1 MNKMTVGNFIKTI
14 NFNKK
19 NSNDLMFYI
28 NITDGKKI
36 LWADY
41 SNYIKTNPIN
51 IDILNMYVK
60 SINVDV
66 EDEDGQ
72 VGFDIIVEN

>member
-1 MNKMTVGNFIKTI
+1 MVKRF
-14 NFNKK
+14 F
-19 NSNDLMFYI
+19 
-28 NITDGKKI
+28 
-36 LWADY
+36 WADY

-66 EDEDGQ
+66 EDADDQ